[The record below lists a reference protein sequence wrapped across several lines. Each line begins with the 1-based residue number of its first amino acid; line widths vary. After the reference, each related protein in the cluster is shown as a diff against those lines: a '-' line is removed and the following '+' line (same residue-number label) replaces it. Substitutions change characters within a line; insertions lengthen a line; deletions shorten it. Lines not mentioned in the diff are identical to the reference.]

1 MKEVVEEFKKAQINN
16 KKSNINN
23 NKNTNKFN
31 LKHVNNIL
39 NKNALNNLLC
49 CIKTTEWEIYHNL
62 QGFHKPLIKLM
73 MFLIIQIILLK

>member
-31 LKHVNNIL
+31 LKHVNQFFTLGYNIL
-39 NKNALNNLLC
+39 NRK
-49 CIKTTEWEIYHNL
+49 
-62 QGFHKPLIKLM
+62 
-73 MFLIIQIILLK
+73 IQ